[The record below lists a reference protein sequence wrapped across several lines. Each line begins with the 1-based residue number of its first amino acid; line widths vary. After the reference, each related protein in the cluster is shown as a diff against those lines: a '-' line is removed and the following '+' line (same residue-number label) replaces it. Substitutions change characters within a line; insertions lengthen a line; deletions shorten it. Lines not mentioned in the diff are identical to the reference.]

1 MKSVYTGDEKVAEFE
16 SYDELRVGDGK
27 PAFIYEGNALVY
39 PNPVKDGLVLWYDF
53 SGRTNTDGQR
63 GIAEDLSG
71 NGNHGTLQ
79 NFNFTPES
87 GYDKNKL
94 LFDGVD
100 DYIATVPPASTN
112 LTWSVTFTPTF
123 KGEDSFLMSSQQSAF
138 YLKLDLN
145 GRVAVSARGVDSP
158 IDYVSVIETETGKT
172 YTIDFVHKDGEYRV
186 YANSQL
192 VGKSAKSML
201 GQVYGL
207 RNIGRY
213 TAASP
218 RNFLGEIHSVKVYDK
233 VLTAEEI
240 AHNYAIEKER
250 FGIE

>member
-1 MKSVYTGDEKVAEFE
+1 MKSVYTGDGKVAEFE
-16 SYDELRVGDGK
+16 SYDELRVGESK
-27 PAFIYEGNALVY
+27 PAFIYEGNELVY
-39 PNPVKDGLVLWYDF
+39 PNPVKDGLALWYDF
-53 SGRTNTDGQR
+53 SGRTNADGQR

-100 DYIATVPPASTN
+100 DEISSEPLASTN
-112 LTWSVTFTPTF
+112 LTWSITFTPIF
-123 KGEDSFLMSSQQSAF
+123 KGEDSFLMSSQQNAF

-145 GRVAVSARGVDSP
+145 GRVAVSARGVDTP
-158 IDYVSVIETETGKT
+158 IDYTSTIETEAGKT
-172 YTIDFVHKDGEYRV
+172 YTIDFIHKDGEYRV

-192 VGKSAKSML
+192 VAESSKSMK
-201 GQVYGL
+201 GQLYGL

-213 TAASP
+213 TTASP
-218 RNFLGEIHSVKVYDK
+218 RNFLGEIHSVKVYNK
-233 VLTAEEI
+233 VLSPTEI
-240 AHNYAIEKER
+240 AQNYAIEKER